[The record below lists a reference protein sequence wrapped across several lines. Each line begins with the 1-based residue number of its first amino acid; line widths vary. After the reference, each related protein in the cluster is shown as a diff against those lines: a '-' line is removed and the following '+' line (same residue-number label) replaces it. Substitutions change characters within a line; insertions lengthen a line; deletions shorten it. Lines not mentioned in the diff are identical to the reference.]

1 MKISYVVAESPGN
14 VALKTAEYDPQ
25 TLKPDEV
32 LLKNEYSVISAGT
45 ERAWII
51 GQSNNPGQHFPF
63 YPGYSASGYVAAAG
77 SEVTNLKAGD
87 RVLITWGGHRSHTV
101 RKADTVFKITDDSID
116 LLDAAFAHIVSFPL
130 LGIRRLRL
138 EIGESVMIAGQG
150 ILGVIALQIAA
161 LSGAVPLLVSD
172 YDPAR
177 RALALKL
184 GADLALNPADADF
197 AEPVREATG
206 GRGVNAVVE
215 VTGVAAALKQALKY
229 VAREGRISL
238 LGCTRVPDA
247 AIDFYQDVHCPG
259 VTLIGANTWNRPRF
273 ESRPGQWTEHDDYRT
288 FLQLLAVGKMQ
299 VRPLISEIVSPEKA
313 RDVYERLITAKNPPL
328 GIVFDWKQYSD

>member
-1 MKISYVVAESPGN
+1 MG
-14 VALKTAEYDPQ
+14 
-25 TLKPDEV
+25 
-32 LLKNEYSVISAGT
+32 
-45 ERAWII
+45 RA
-51 GQSNNPGQHFPF
+51 PFP
-63 YPGYSASGYVAAAG
+63 YRQKGGYGFQNHG
-77 SEVTNLKAGD
+77 
-87 RVLITWGGHRSHTV
+87 
-101 RKADTVFKITDDSID
+101 DSID

-177 RALALKL
+177 RALALRL

-197 AEPVREATG
+197 AEQVREATG

-259 VTLIGANTWNRPRF
+259 VTLIGANTWNRPCF

-313 RDVYERLITAKNPPL
+313 RDVYERLDHGEESAARNR
-328 GIVFDWKQYSD
+328 V